1 MERDASPTPSS
12 FCLACRLACA
22 GFLLAQWFAD
32 MRAAGL
38 LLILALLV
46 LSVARWRFPLPAW
59 TTLAD
64 QALCLAF
71 LPAWPGAALALALPL
86 FDAASAGKPWY
97 ALPGL
102 TALALLG
109 RLGSSWSLGLI
120 ALFVGALACGA
131 AAAFWSR
138 QVALLRQEADA
149 ERGER
154 LEGERLREEMSQ
166 DGARAARIAQLSERA
181 RIARDLHDHA
191 GHEIIAAQLGLDA
204 FEQLWREGDPQA
216 GELLAQARG
225 RLQEG
230 MGILRATVRGLAPA
244 KGTGVEGLDEICRTF
259 ADPPVRLGVTGN
271 TNAVPPY
278 AWAVLEP
285 CLKEGL
291 TNAARHGTSSA
302 VEAALDVGPHIV
314 RLSVASRGPGV
325 KAGVKAGG
333 PGFGLRSLQ
342 QRARAIGGSVAT
354 DGRDGFRL
362 ICVLPL
368 PDPARAGVGTVD
380 VSEGAAP

>member
-1 MERDASPTPSS
+1 MDRGESLTPSS
-12 FCLACRLACA
+12 FRLVCRLACEA
-22 GFLLAQWFAD
+22 LLLAHWLTGEGT
-32 MRAAGL
+32 AGL
-38 LLILALLV
+38 LLILSLLV

-64 QALCLAF
+64 QALCVVA
-71 LPAWPGAALALALPL
+71 LPAWPGAVFALTLPV
-86 FDAASAGKPWY
+86 FDATSAGRPWY

-102 TALALLG
+102 AVLAFLS
-109 RLGSSWSLGLI
+109 RWSLGLA
-120 ALFVGALACGA
+120 ALFAGALLCGA
-131 AAAFWSR
+131 GAAFWSR
-138 QVALLRQEADA
+138 QVLHLRREADA
-149 ERGER
+149 ERGDR
-154 LEGERLREEMSQ
+154 LEGERLREELAHDS
-166 DGARAARIAQLSERA
+166 ARAARIAQLSERA

-244 KGTGVEGLDEICRTF
+244 KGTGLESLDEICRTF
-259 ADPPVRLGVTGN
+259 ADPPVRLGMTGDAG
-271 TNAVPPY
+271 AVPPY

-291 TNAARHGTSSA
+291 TNAARHGTSSDI
-302 VEAALDVGPHIV
+302 EATLDVAPRVV
-314 RLSVASRGPGV
+314 RLCVASRGPGA
-325 KAGVKAGG
+325 KAGA

-342 QRARAIGGSVAT
+342 QRARAVGGNVAT
-354 DGRDGFRL
+354 DTRDGFRL

-368 PDPARAGVGTVD
+368 PDPAHSAAG
-380 VSEGAAP
+380 EGMER

>member
-1 MERDASPTPSS
+1 MDRGESATPSS
-12 FCLACRLACA
+12 FCLVCRLACEV
-22 GFLLAQWFAD
+22 FLFAFWF
-32 MRAAGL
+32 MGTGTAGL
-38 LLILALLV
+38 LLTLALLV

-64 QALCLAF
+64 QALCLAVF
-71 LPAWPGAALALALPL
+71 PAWPGAAFALALPL
-86 FDAASAGKPWY
+86 FDATAAARPWF

-102 TALALLG
+102 AILAFLS
-109 RLGSSWSLGLI
+109 RWSLGLA
-120 ALFVGALACGA
+120 ALFAGALLCGA
-131 AAAFWSR
+131 AVAFWSR
-138 QVALLRQEADA
+138 QAAQLRLEADI
-149 ERGER
+149 ERGDR
-154 LEGERLREEMSQ
+154 LEGERLREEMTHDS
-166 DGARAARIAQLSERA
+166 ARAARIAQFSERA

-230 MGILRATVRGLAPA
+230 MGILRATVRGLAPT
-244 KGTGVEGLDEICRTF
+244 KGTGVEGLDEICRAF

-271 TNAVPPY
+271 TDAVPPY
-278 AWAVLEP
+278 TWAVLEP

-302 VEAALDVGPHIV
+302 IEAALDVGPHIV
-314 RLSVASRGPGV
+314 RLCVASRG
-325 KAGVKAGG
+325 AGVKAGE

-354 DGRDGFRL
+354 DARDGFRL

-368 PDPARAGVGTVD
+368 PDPAREGAGTVD

>member
-1 MERDASPTPSS
+1 MEHGASPTSSS
-12 FCLACRLACA
+12 FCLAWRLACL
-22 GFLLAQWFAD
+22 GFLLALWFTG
-32 MRAAGL
+32 MGAAGL
-38 LLILALLV
+38 LIILALLV
-46 LSVARWRFPLPAW
+46 FSVARWRFPLPAW

-64 QALCLAF
+64 QALCLAA
-71 LPAWPGAALALALPL
+71 LHWWPGAAFALALPL
-86 FDAASAGKPWY
+86 FDATAARRPWY

-102 TALALLG
+102 VALAFLS
-109 RLGSSWSLGLI
+109 RWSLGLT
-120 ALFVGALACGA
+120 ALLAGALLCGA

-138 QVALLRQEADA
+138 QVALLRLEADA
-149 ERGER
+149 ERGDR
-154 LEGERLREEMSQ
+154 LEGERLREEMAHDS
-166 DGARAARIAQLSERA
+166 ARAARLAQLSERA

-244 KGTGVEGLDEICRTF
+244 KGTGVEGLDEICRAF
-259 ADPPVRLGVTGN
+259 ADPPVRLGLTGN
-271 TNAVPPY
+271 TDAVPPY
-278 AWAVLEP
+278 VWAVLEP

-302 VEAALDVGPHIV
+302 IEAALDVGPHIV
-314 RLSVASRGPGV
+314 RLSVASRG
-325 KAGVKAGG
+325 AGVKAGQ

-354 DGRDGFRL
+354 DARDGFRL

-368 PDPARAGVGTVD
+368 PDTARAGVGTVD

>member
-1 MERDASPTPSS
+1 MDHGESPYPSS
-12 FCLACRLACA
+12 FSLACRLSCEA
-22 GFLLAQWFAD
+22 FLLAFWFTGTGT
-32 MRAAGL
+32 AGL
-38 LLILALLV
+38 LLTLALLV

-64 QALCLAF
+64 QALCIAVFPTWPSAAF
-71 LPAWPGAALALALPL
+71 ALALPL
-86 FDAASAGKPWY
+86 FDATAAARPWF

-102 TALALLG
+102 AILAFLSRWSLSLASLFAGALL
-109 RLGSSWSLGLI
+109 
-120 ALFVGALACGA
+120 CGA
-131 AAAFWSR
+131 AVAFWSR
-138 QVALLRQEADA
+138 QAGRLRREADA

-154 LEGERLREEMSQ
+154 LVGERLREEMAHDS
-166 DGARAARIAQLSERA
+166 ARAARIAQLSERA

-230 MGILRATVRGLAPA
+230 MGILRATVRGLAPS
-244 KGTGVEGLDEICRTF
+244 KGTGVEGLDEICQAF
-259 ADPPVRLGVTGN
+259 ADHPVRLGVTGN
-271 TNAVPPY
+271 TDAVPPY

-302 VEAALDVGPHIV
+302 IEAALDVGPHIV
-314 RLSVASRGPGV
+314 RLCVASRGAGM
-325 KAGVKAGG
+325 KAGEA
-333 PGFGLRSLQ
+333 GFGLRSLQ

-354 DGRDGFRL
+354 DARDGFRL

-368 PDPARAGVGTVD
+368 PDPSRAGVGTVG
-380 VSEGAAP
+380 VSEEAAP